1 MGSTCTHAG
10 VIRRISNDGA
20 FLAVHGFPTVDMR
33 ADDDAD
39 GMLL

>member
-1 MGSTCTHAG
+1 MNHCGKRRH
-10 VIRRISNDGA
+10 IRASQP
-20 FLAVHGFPTVDMR
+20 LAVHGFPTVDMR